1 MDWKS
6 FFFVCNG
13 KSMGTIFSNLAITC
27 YLLPT
32 LSNDR
37 AYCHC
42 HFCFIQRYLFTFFE
56 WNYRLKIWFFFK
68 NRLHDS
74 YFLWIY
80 WNLSE
85 QVFCKERVSF
95 FSLPVIHI
103 SRTWFILAVFAFM
116 VVISFISNVRCR
128 AHSTS
133 DRWRLQ

>member
-74 YFLWIY
+74 YFFV
-80 WNLSE
+80 NLL
-85 QVFCKERVSF
+85 KSF
-95 FSLPVIHI
+95 GTGFLQRTRELFFVTVIHI

>member
-1 MDWKS
+1 MEISGLLRRWSIFSPTNIWLNHTKS
-6 FFFVCNG
+6 SLIFRGLEILFFVCNG

-74 YFLWIY
+74 YFFV
-80 WNLSE
+80 NLL
-85 QVFCKERVSF
+85 KSF
-95 FSLPVIHI
+95 GTGFLQ
-103 SRTWFILAVFAFM
+103 RTRELFFVT
-116 VVISFISNVRCR
+116 SN
-128 AHSTS
+128 TYK
-133 DRWRLQ
+133 